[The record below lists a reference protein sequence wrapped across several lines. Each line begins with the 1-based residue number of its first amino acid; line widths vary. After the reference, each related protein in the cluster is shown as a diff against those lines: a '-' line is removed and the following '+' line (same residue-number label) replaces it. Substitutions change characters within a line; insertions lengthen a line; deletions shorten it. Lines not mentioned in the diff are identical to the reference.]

1 VLEKTAMIRFRVAL
15 MILGTAVAMSC
26 AAGAARA
33 GQSQTEDV
41 LKSNGLSVR
50 RGGSTYV
57 LAAESEVQLKLT
69 EAQRIFK
76 QLSFALR
83 QRRDFEQSAVER
95 RRFLPALLE
104 ERILLNRQLQAVNR
118 QDVVLHNQ
126 LVGRINEVSDQLSL
140 LQART
145 GDPRRKQD
153 IDNEVAQRRAQY
165 IQVIFDLRELVDAT
179 SRRYGELSKDDK
191 IKTALDALN
200 SKSKSPVK
208 LGPSRGFDESLK
220 QLVNREKFVL
230 SKAVEMRRKGG
241 VFEVDVT
248 VNGKETTPMIFDTGA
263 SFVALSAEFAAKVG
277 LNPQPTDPTIEM
289 RDATGGVTAA
299 KLMTISTVR
308 VGPFTANNV
317 DCVIMPPGKRDVP
330 LLLGQTF
337 INQFTHKVDN
347 GRLLLSKVDTIEP
360 PGNSPGT
367 SKKTT
372 KAKRSGKSSIGSQAP
387 AAAPASDRPF

>member
-1 VLEKTAMIRFRVAL
+1 MIRFRVAIV
-15 MILGTAVAMSC
+15 ILGPTLALTC
-26 AAGAARA
+26 PAGAAHA
-33 GQSQTEDV
+33 GLSQTEDV

-57 LAAESEVQLKLT
+57 LAAEAEIQLKLN

-83 QRRDFEQSAVER
+83 QRYEFEQSALER
-95 RRFLPALLE
+95 RRLVPGLLE
-104 ERILLNRQLQAVNR
+104 ERIVLSRQLRAVNR

-126 LVGRINEVSDQLSL
+126 IVGRLNEINDQLRL
-140 LQART
+140 LEVTTA
-145 GDPRRKQD
+145 DPRLKQD
-153 IDNEVAQRRAQY
+153 IDNQVAQQRGRY
-165 IQVIFDLRELVDAT
+165 IQVILDLRELVDST
-179 SRRYGELSKDDK
+179 SRRYAELSQDDT
-191 IKTALDALN
+191 IKAALGALN

-208 LGPSRGFDESLK
+208 LGPSRGFDESVK
-220 QLVNREKFVL
+220 QLVYREKSVL

-248 VNGKETTPMIFDTGA
+248 LNGTVTTPMIFDTGA
-263 SFVALSAEFAAKVG
+263 SFIALSAPFAAKIG
-277 LNPQPTDPTIEM
+277 LNPQSSDRTVQLH
-289 RDATGGVTAA
+289 DATGGVTSA

-317 DCVIMPPGKRDVP
+317 DCVVLPPDKRDVP
-330 LLLGQTF
+330 LLLGQSF

-347 GRLLLSKVDTIEP
+347 GRLLLSKVDTNEP
-360 PGNSPGT
+360 QSNLSGT

-372 KAKRSGKSSIGSQAP
+372 KAKRSSKNSNSSQAP
-387 AAAPASDRPF
+387 AAATASDRLF